1 VVVRKVSDNEKE
13 SEFMNNPQR
22 SLRSVPRMVIILL
35 IASFSG
41 QMFWFQYFLPPSA
54 QVQPLRSPPSV
65 STLRLLSLGD
75 TIVTA
80 KILMLWLQSFDNQNG
95 QFLSYQQLNYTAL
108 RQWLERIIQLDP
120 RSQYPLL
127 VASHVYSNVTDP
139 VKMTQ
144 MLELVYEQFLLEPN
158 SRWPWLAQATLLAKH
173 RLKNLPLALKY
184 ARSIAKHATPGMT
197 KIPTWAREMQLF
209 ILEDLGEFEQAQLII
224 GGMLTNEQVTDLNEI
239 KFLNQKLQELAAKS
253 MASEGK

>member
-1 VVVRKVSDNEKE
+1 
-13 SEFMNNPQR
+13 MNNPQR
-22 SLRSVPRMVIILL
+22 TLRSVPRMVIILL

-41 QMFWFQYFLPPSA
+41 QIFWFQYRAPPSA
-54 QVQPLRSPPSV
+54 QIQLLRSPPSV

-75 TIVTA
+75 TITTA

-108 RQWLERIIQLDP
+108 RQWLEHIIQLDP

-144 MLELVYEQFLLEPN
+144 MLELVYEQFLLDPN
-158 SRWPWLAQATLLAKH
+158 YRWPWLAQATLLAKH

-184 ARSIAKHATPGMT
+184 AQAVAKHATPEMT
-197 KIPTWAREMQLF
+197 EIPVWAREMQLF
-209 ILEDLGEFEQAQLII
+209 VLEDLGEFEQAQLII
-224 GGMLTNEQVTDLNEI
+224 GGMLTNGLVTDPNEI
-239 KFLNQKLQELAAKS
+239 KFLNQKLQALAAKS
-253 MASEGK
+253 LASKGK

>member
-1 VVVRKVSDNEKE
+1 
-13 SEFMNNPQR
+13 MNNSQR

-41 QMFWFQYFLPPSA
+41 QIQYRAPPSA
-54 QVQPLRSPPSV
+54 QIQLLRSPPSV

-80 KILMLWLQSFDNQNG
+80 KILMLWLQFFDNQNG

-108 RQWLERIIQLDP
+108 RQWLESIIELDP

-144 MLELVYEQFLLEPN
+144 MLELVYEQFLLDPN

-184 ARSIAKHATPGMT
+184 AQAIAKHATPEMT
-197 KIPTWAREMQLF
+197 KIPAWAREMQLF
-209 ILEDLGEFEQAQLII
+209 VLEDLGEFEQAQLII
-224 GGMLTNEQVTDLNEI
+224 GGMLTNGQVTDLNEI
-239 KFLNQKLQELAAKS
+239 KFLNQKLQALAAKS
-253 MASEGK
+253 AASKGK